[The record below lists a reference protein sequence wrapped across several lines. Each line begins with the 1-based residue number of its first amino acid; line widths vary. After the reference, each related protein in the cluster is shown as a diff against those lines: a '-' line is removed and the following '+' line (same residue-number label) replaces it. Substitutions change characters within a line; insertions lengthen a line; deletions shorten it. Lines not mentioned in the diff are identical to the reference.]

1 MGVNSV
7 PVQQAPSRR
16 RSRNQAIWQH
26 IALSL
31 IVFIVAFPLI
41 FAVIKA
47 TQDSSQ
53 VVSANLLP
61 GTSFWSNLKEAWD
74 AAHLGTYMRN
84 SFIVAITV
92 TVGKTLLSMMAALAF
107 VYFRFPLKTPLFGL
121 VLFSLMLPAELKI
134 VALFDLV
141 NDLGWV
147 NTYQAIIVPFLAS
160 ATGTFLFRQHFMNIP
175 RSMAEAAQIDGA
187 SPWQFLWMIL
197 IPMSM
202 NTIGALGVIQFV
214 YIWDQYLWP
223 LVIIRDVDHQVVQ
236 VGLRSLIGS
245 ADGTNWGSVMAGT
258 IVSLLPPLVMFG
270 LLQEQFSR
278 GIALSQEK

>member
-1 MGVNSV
+1 MAVKSV
-7 PVQQAPSRR
+7 PYQQAPSRR
-16 RSRNQAIWQH
+16 RSQRQVLLQH
-26 IALSL
+26 VVLSL
-31 IVFIVAFPLI
+31 AVFVVAFPLI

-53 VVSANLLP
+53 VVSANLIP
-61 GTSFWSNLKEAWD
+61 GSSFFSNLKDAWQ

-107 VYFRFPLKTPLFGL
+107 VYFRFPFKTPLFAL

-141 NDLGWV
+141 SDLNWV

-197 IPMSM
+197 IPMSL

-214 YIWDQYLWP
+214 YVWDQYLWP

-236 VGLRSLIGS
+236 VGLRSLLGS

-258 IVSLLPPLVMFG
+258 IVSLLPPLVMFT

>member
-1 MGVNSV
+1 MAVKTV
-7 PVQQAPSRR
+7 PYSSIPQKR
-16 RSRNQAIWQH
+16 RNQRQVFLQH
-26 IALSL
+26 LILSL
-31 IVFIVAFPLI
+31 TVFVVAFPLI

-53 VVSANLLP
+53 VVSANLMP
-61 GTSFWSNLKEAWD
+61 GTSFFANLKEAWD

-107 VYFRFPLKTPLFGL
+107 VYFRFPFKTPLFAL

-141 NDLGWV
+141 NDLNWV

-187 SPWQFLWMIL
+187 SPWQFLWLIL
-197 IPMSM
+197 IPMSL

-258 IVSLLPPLVMFG
+258 IVSLLPPLVMFT

>member
-1 MGVNSV
+1 MGVKSV
-7 PVQQAPSRR
+7 AVQQAPSRR
-16 RSRNQAIWQH
+16 RSQSQAIWQH

-61 GTSFWSNLKEAWD
+61 GTAFWSNLKEAWD

-107 VYFRFPLKTPLFGL
+107 VYFRFPFKTPLFGL

-187 SPWQFLWMIL
+187 SPWQFLWLIL